1 MRYLLI
7 VILISFFNSC
17 EDLKVYEW
25 KKDVPFKQILDDAN
39 GKIILMDFETDW

>member
-7 VILISFFNSC
+7 LLFVGFFNSC
-17 EDLKVYEW
+17 EDSKGYDW
-25 KKDVPFKQILDDAN
+25 KKDVPFEDILSQAG